1 MSSVINS
8 NIQLWR
14 QKSRDGTITL
24 DEMRQAIAAI
34 RVERMG
40 AGERSAVSK
49 ERKTIAKAK
58 AAPIDSDAL
67 LGQLGLGI

>member
-40 AGERSAVSK
+40 AGERSAVSR
-49 ERKTIAKAK
+49 ERKSTAKAK